1 MLEGVVR
8 LDGFLESDTGSKR
21 EVSVTSS
28 LMQLKP
34 SIAQAA
40 TMWFSGRFP
49 FDRSW
54 NRMQTPPFLQEIAMF
69 KKILVPT
76 DGSNL
81 ANGAAKVAAQLAK
94 SQGAQVVGVYVID
107 PFPFIGIGD
116 ASAVAL
122 QSYMSEARRAATQAL
137 DAVGKACAAE
147 GVPFVGDTIERNLVH
162 EGVVETAKAEACDLI
177 VMGSHGRQG
186 VKALLLGS
194 VAHKVLVHAEVPVL
208 TVKEAA

>member
-1 MLEGVVR
+1 
-8 LDGFLESDTGSKR
+8 
-21 EVSVTSS
+21 
-28 LMQLKP
+28 
-34 SIAQAA
+34 
-40 TMWFSGRFP
+40 
-49 FDRSW
+49 
-54 NRMQTPPFLQEIAMF
+54 MF

-76 DGSNL
+76 DGSEL
-81 ANGAAKVAAQLAK
+81 ALGAAKVAAQFAK
-94 SQGAQVVGVYVID
+94 SQGAQVVGIYVID

-137 DAVGKACAAE
+137 DAVSKLCAAE

-162 EGVVETAKAEACDLI
+162 EGIVETASAEGCDLI

-194 VAHKVLVHAEVPVL
+194 VAHKVLVHAPVPVL
-208 TVKEAA
+208 TVKA